1 MNSSINMRR
10 LAVLLF
16 GALALLAARA
26 ASGQVPVS
34 EELRASARLPQQ
46 ERAVVERLLSL
57 GELPAGTWKMHAGDL
72 AHGEAVDLD
81 DSAWQPVALRS
92 RAPNDAVWFRQ
103 TIQVPGTLN
112 GYDLSGARIWFQ
124 FHAEANGPMPQM
136 IYFNG
141 RRAAMGEDLEPIVL
155 LDGARPG
162 DKVVIAVKLLHTVD
176 VKTFRGADFRV
187 EFPAGRPS
195 PEDLAQ
201 EFLSA
206 SVLLPSLAPGDSAKL
221 NTLSGAINAVDVSA
235 LDAAQTAT
243 GDARAQAQVKF
254 DNSLKAAQSML
265 EPLRPLLSQATFHLT
280 GNSHIDAAWL
290 WPWTETVDVVRR
302 TFSTALQLMAE
313 YPGYTYT
320 QSAAAYNA
328 WMADK
333 YPDLN
338 AEIKKRIQ
346 EGRWEIVGGMW
357 VEPDLNMP
365 DGESL
370 VRQLLVGK
378 RWYKQA
384 YGVDVRIGWN
394 PDSFGYNWQLPQIYK
409 KSGVDYFV
417 TQKMTWN
424 DTNQLPFKLF
434 WWQSPDGSKV
444 LAYFPEGYDD
454 SNLAPLHL
462 GDDLAA
468 ARQRATGME
477 NMMDLY
483 GVGDHGGGP
492 TRAMLDQGFHWATPD
507 PESPLC
513 YVSSRDSN
521 TAGSSVPGHD
531 SATTAPAPNESLVK
545 GQDSAPKAPS
555 ESLVKGHDFSR
566 AENATP
572 LSGALAPAS
581 TSASTAD
588 CFVTPRFEFG
598 TAQSFF
604 SAIEKQI
611 AADSPVWNYQ
621 KIAAGYTAPPAVPGK
636 VTIPTWNSELYFEY
650 HRGVMTTQANHKHN
664 MRTAEEEMLNAE
676 KFSSIAWL
684 YGAKYPA
691 DELTE
696 DWKKVLFNQFHDL
709 AAGSGI
715 AVIYKDA
722 QKDYDWVRMSTD
734 EIDAHALEALE
745 ERVDTSV
752 SLEKQLAGEQAFPVI
767 VFNPLAWERS
777 GDVQVK
783 LQSSG
788 LNSAVPFRVIDDS
801 NGRFLPYRVLS
812 SDKSTDVATLSI
824 AVTVPALGYKL
835 LTIYSP
841 NNRVLSVMLPAT
853 LARQTADTITL
864 ENSRLS
870 IVVEKHS
877 GCIKRLSIARTNLE
891 AISTGV
897 CGNQLQFFKDLPKQY
912 DAWNIDPGTFDV
924 SPLTIEK
931 ADSVEVTDEKSRH
944 PALRIVWHWQNSRF
958 MQTISLAPDS
968 DIVDIDND
976 IDWHEKHVLLKAAFP
991 LAVTSDFA
999 TYEIPYGTIQR
1010 PTTRNNS
1017 FEKAQFEVPAMRW
1030 ADLSGA
1036 GPDGKVH
1043 GLSILNQDK
1052 YGYDAAGN
1060 VLRITLLRSPT
1071 WPDPDADQGEHHF
1084 HYALYPHAG
1093 TWKDALTVRH
1103 GWEYDYPLQAVVTT
1117 AHAGSLPPEHSFAS
1131 VSPDNVVLTAVKKA
1145 EDANGLIFRV
1155 YEWAGKETT
1164 AEFHVPP
1171 GATGA
1176 TVTNLMEQP
1185 EGDPLKIDH
1194 DTVSVPIHPYEILTV
1209 RVDYAKAGH
1218 SE

>member
-1 MNSSINMRR
+1 MSSSMNVRR
-10 LAVLLF
+10 LAIFLVLASALF
-16 GALALLAARA
+16 VACS
-26 ASGQVPVS
+26 ASGQAVLS
-34 EELRASARLPQQ
+34 ESQRAAAQLPQQ
-46 ERAVVERLLSL
+46 ERAIVERLLNL
-57 GELPAGTWKMHAGDL
+57 AQLPAGTWKMHAGDL
-72 AHGEAVDLD
+72 AHGEAVSLD
-81 DSAWQPVALRS
+81 ETDWQPVALMAK
-92 RAPNDAVWFRQ
+92 APNDAVWFRQ
-103 TIQVPGTLN
+103 TIQIPDTLN
-112 GYDLSGARIWFQ
+112 GYDLTGARIWFQ

-155 LDGARPG
+155 LDDARPG

-176 VKTFRGADFRV
+176 VKTFRGATLNIDF
-187 EFPAGRPS
+187 ASGRPN

-221 NTLSGAINAVDVSA
+221 DTLNAAIAAVDLAA
-235 LDAAQTAT
+235 LDAAEATTAGVPRAD
-243 GDARAQAQVKF
+243 GDVPPASSPAVVREPALSGAEGSSPALSQAQAKF
-254 DNSLKAAQSML
+254 DASLKSAQAKL
-265 EPLRPLLSQATFHLT
+265 EPLRPLLETATFHLT

-302 TFSTALQLMAE
+302 TFSTALQLMNE

-320 QSAAAYNA
+320 QSAAAYNE
-328 WMADK
+328 WMAEK
-333 YPDLN
+333 YPSMN

-409 KSGVDYFV
+409 KCGVDYFV
-417 TQKMTWN
+417 TQKMAWN

-444 LAYFPEGYDD
+444 LTYFPHDYGNEDLRPLR
-454 SNLAPLHL
+454 LA
-462 GDDLAA
+462 DDLVA
-468 ARQRATGME
+468 ARQRSTGMID
-477 NMMDLY
+477 MMDLY

-492 TRAMLDQGFHWATPD
+492 TRAMLDEGFHWAGPD
-507 PESPLC
+507 PASPLC
-513 YVSSRDSN
+513 SGSLRDSN
-521 TAGSSVPGHD
+521 TGGSSV
-531 SATTAPAPNESLVK
+531 S
-545 GQDSAPKAPS
+545 
-555 ESLVKGHDFSR
+555 GHDFSR
-566 AENATP
+566 AETAP
-572 LSGALAPAS
+572 PSSGASAPAS
-581 TSASTAD
+581 TGD
-588 CFVTPRFEFG
+588 CFVTPHFEFG
-598 TAQSFF
+598 TAQSWFTDV
-604 SAIEKQI
+604 EKQI
-611 AADSPVWNYQ
+611 APDSPAWNYQ
-621 KIAAGYTAPPAVPGK
+621 SIAKGYTAPPEVPGK
-636 VTIPTWNSELYFEY
+636 VSIPTWNSELYFEY

-676 KFSSIAWL
+676 KWSSLAWL
-684 YGAKYPA
+684 DGMKYPA

-734 EIDAHALEALE
+734 EISSAALGAVDAQINT
-745 ERVDTSV
+745 RSK
-752 SLEKQLAGEQAFPVI
+752 EKDAVPVI
-767 VFNPLAWERS
+767 VYNPLGWRRS
-777 GDVQVK
+777 STVDVK
-783 LQSSG
+783 LQLPHLAPMVQVTDPSTG
-788 LNSAVPFRVIDDS
+788 GGVPFHVISADERT
-801 NGRFLPYRVLS
+801 GIV
-812 SDKSTDVATLSI
+812 DVEVAILD
-824 AVTVPALGYKL
+824 VPPMGYKVL
-835 LTIYSP
+835 EVTPFTAANQLRAGLGAPAEQTPDSITLRGSSLRLTIDK
-841 NNRVLSVMLPAT
+841 R
-853 LARQTADTITL
+853 
-864 ENSRLS
+864 
-870 IVVEKHS
+870 S
-877 GCIKRLSIARTNLE
+877 GCISGLQES
-891 AISTGV
+891 GV
-897 CGNQLQFFKDLPKQY
+897 AALAPNACGNQLQFFKDLPKQY
-912 DAWNIDPGTFDV
+912 DAWNIDPGALDAPPAV
-924 SPLTIEK
+924 IEK
-931 ADSVEVTDEKSRH
+931 ADSVELLRATSEPPTSSPAVRVTY
-944 PALRIVWHWQNSRF
+944 HWQNSKF
-958 MQTISLAPDS
+958 VQTIRLDG
-968 DIVDIDND
+968 DQVDIDND

-999 TYEIPYGTIQR
+999 TYEIPYGSIQR

-1060 VLRITLLRSPT
+1060 VLCITLLRSPT
-1071 WPDPDADQGEHHF
+1071 WPDADADQGEHHF

-1103 GWEYDYPLQAVVTT
+1103 GWEYDYPLQAIVTT
-1117 AHAGSLPPEHSFAS
+1117 PHPGSLPPEHSFAS

-1145 EDANGLIFRV
+1145 EDQNGIATNGLIFRV

-1164 AEFHVPP
+1164 TEFHIPP

-1185 EGDPLKIDH
+1185 EGDPLSVVGGVVK
-1194 DTVSVPIHPYEILTV
+1194 VPIHPYEILTV
-1209 RVDYAKAGH
+1209 RVDYAKAGN
-1218 SE
+1218 SQ